1 MSSFNRFMAWLGLVD
16 EHEPAGDP
24 RWGPEQT
31 ARSPAAPPR
40 PSQRPPARPMEG
52 GVTGQ
57 GGGPRLVG
65 GSAGHHRPSA
75 AAGMSPP
82 AGLGVVVRPGEQSG
96 AMVGYTETI
105 EARGFDDAKRIADML
120 RERIPVILDLR
131 NTDPKLVRRL
141 VDFSSGLVYALDGS
155 MRKTTEG
162 VLLVSPPRVKILE
175 RELSRLAELGLYD
188 LDR

>member
-1 MSSFNRFMAWLGLVD
+1 MNKSPPAT
-16 EHEPAGDP
+16 PAGV
-24 RWGPEQT
+24 PEQT
-31 ARSPAAPPR
+31 ARGPAAQPR
-40 PSQRPPARPMEG
+40 APQRPQARPMEG
-52 GVTGQ
+52 GMSGQ

-65 GSAGHHRPSA
+65 GSAGHHRPTA
-75 AAGMSPP
+75 PAGLSPP

-96 AMVGYTETI
+96 SMVGYTETI

-120 RERIPVILDLR
+120 RERIPVVLDLR

-155 MRKTTEG
+155 MRKTAEG

-175 RELSRLAELGLYD
+175 REISRLADLGLYD

>member
-24 RWGPEQT
+24 RWGAEQT

-52 GVTGQ
+52 GATGQ

-82 AGLGVVVRPGEQSG
+82 TGLGVVVRPGEQSG